1 MSKKIV
7 WFGTGR
13 LWWCE
18 NCNLPLASDGCSIC
32 NSKGTKVE
40 ITPQFDPRPAFGWDI
55 STMNSACLEQF
66 GCRLLD
72 PGTPVVMNRLPSP
85 DRAEEAVAYGRII
98 ARVFFDGGTVRLKP
112 TAEGAALLLLKK
124 QKKGLVK
131 IADATAPF
139 LKDGDLLAPGVEDA
153 DPGIAREDRV
163 TIESENFVA
172 VGIAKMSGQEM
183 IESEKGRAVK
193 VKGIVVAKKTEN
205 PLKTYPDDW
214 RSHAVVAANSGH
226 LSKMESEALSFI
238 RREAKAAQNV
248 PKVVSFSGGK
258 DSLAVLLLAE
268 KALGADG
275 FRTIFI
281 DTGLEFPE
289 TLEYVDGLSRD
300 ILKEGAGDSF
310 WKNLRSMGP
319 PARNRRWCCKVC
331 KLGPVSRLI
340 NREFPEGCLS
350 FMGERRYESLDR
362 ARRPRVDVNP
372 WIEKQVHAY
381 PIIDWTALDVW
392 LYIFS
397 RGAKYNPLY
406 EKGFTRI
413 GCWLCP
419 ACDPYDFSLV
429 ERLHPGLWGKWK
441 LHCSP
446 DSATQEKAKAC
457 SGV

>member
-7 WFGTGR
+7 WFGSGKS
-13 LWWCE
+13 WWC
-18 NCNLPLASDGCSIC
+18 NACNLPLASDICSTC

-40 ITPQFDPRPAFGWDI
+40 ITPPFDPRPAFEWDT

-66 GCRLLD
+66 GCALL
-72 PGTPVVMNRLPSP
+72 GKNVPVVMNRLPSP
-85 DRAEEAVAYGRII
+85 DRAEEAIAYGRII
-98 ARVFFDGGTVRLKP
+98 ARMFFDGGGKARLKP
-112 TAEGAALLLLKK
+112 TAEGAALLLLQG
-124 QKKGLVK
+124 QKKRAVK
-131 IADATAPF
+131 ITDAIAPF

-153 DPGIAREDRV
+153 DTGIAKEDWV
-163 TIESENFVA
+163 IIESENFVA

-183 IESEKGRAVK
+183 IDSEKGKAVK
-193 VKGIVVAKKTEN
+193 VKGITAKKTEMAW
-205 PLKTYPDDW
+205 KTYPDDW
-214 RSHAVVAANSGH
+214 RKHAIAANSGH
-226 LSKMESEALSFI
+226 LSKIESEAISFI
-238 RREAKAAQNV
+238 RSEAASQKN

-268 KALGADG
+268 KALGPAG
-275 FRTIFI
+275 FKTIFI

-289 TLEYVDGLSRD
+289 TIEYVGGLGRD
-300 ILKEGAGDSF
+300 ILKESAGDFF
-310 WKNLRSMGP
+310 WKNIGNMGP
-319 PARNRRWCCKVC
+319 PARDRRWCCKVC
-331 KLGPVSRLI
+331 KLGPAKRLI
-340 NREFPEGCLS
+340 NREFPDGCLS

-381 PIIDWTALDVW
+381 PIMDWTALDVW

-397 RGAKYNPLY
+397 KGENYNPLY

-419 ACDPYDFSLV
+419 ACDPHDFSLV
-429 ERLHPGLWGKWK
+429 EKLHPGLWGKWK
-441 LHCSP
+441 LHSMNGNG
-446 DSATQEKAKAC
+446 KAKAC